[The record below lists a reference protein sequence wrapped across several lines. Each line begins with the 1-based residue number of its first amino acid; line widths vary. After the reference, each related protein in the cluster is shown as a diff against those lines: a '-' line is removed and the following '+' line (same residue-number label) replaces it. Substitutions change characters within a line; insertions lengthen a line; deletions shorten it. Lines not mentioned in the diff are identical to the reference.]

1 MYVVHKMEKTILFAA
16 ALGVEPDAQQ
26 SFVNY
31 NFEHD
36 SIFFAPPRLQT
47 TLMDD
52 SFLEIGTWYGRAS
65 SQKQI
70 LPMGG
75 IFWVFH
81 PSNTMCRIILKNRY
95 A

>member
-1 MYVVHKMEKTILFAA
+1 MYISCAQNGWRKPSKPFAA
-16 ALGVEPDAQQ
+16 APGVEPDAQQ

-65 SQKQI
+65 SQIQI
-70 LPMGG
+70 LPMVIWGAFFG
-75 IFWVFH
+75 FSTLTYHV
-81 PSNTMCRIILKNRY
+81 
-95 A
+95 